1 MRDCEAVPAPP
12 RTAAPVTWPAARVR
26 RRLRPAL
33 LAPLAALAL
42 ACGPGPGDEVP
53 GAIGVGD
60 PAPAF
65 RLAALDGG
73 ELGPGDFAGDVVLL
87 EFWAT
92 WCLPCHAQAD
102 ILEPLYPEYRRRG
115 VEFLAVDLGEDEE
128 TVRRFVAA
136 NPFPYPVLLDPE
148 DELSWE
154 LGIHALPT
162 LMVIDRAGA
171 VSFVHTGVVDEDELR
186 RVLAKAGAAL

>member
-1 MRDCEAVPAPP
+1 MR
-12 RTAAPVTWPAARVR
+12 TTN
-26 RRLRPAL
+26 LI

-42 ACGPGPGDEVP
+42 ACGPAAGPGDEVP
-53 GAIGVGD
+53 GAIAVGD

-65 RLAALDGG
+65 RLATLDGG
-73 ELGPGDFAGDVVLL
+73 ELGPQDLAGKVVLL

-92 WCLPCHAQAD
+92 WCIPCHAQAD
-102 ILEPLYPEYRRRG
+102 ILEPLYREYRERG

-186 RVLAKAGAAL
+186 RVLGKAGAAA